1 MNVYMPIRVT
11 QNMLNNS
18 LLYNLHSIMARLNK
32 YQDQLASGKEVRF
45 PSDDVVA
52 ATRIS
57 TLSTNLKEIKQY
69 GNNISEARAFIN
81 QTDSSLQELLS
92 IMRRVKEL
100 TIRGANGTL
109 TQEDREAIAV
119 EMRELRKHVVQIAAS
134 DVGGRHIFSG
144 AKDGIT
150 PFKDDGTLN
159 TPESSDDVNY
169 FDQHLKVQLGSGVY
183 RQYTLNVKDVFLRG
197 VTYRGQTALNNI
209 SKPLNDL
216 LSLSTTSGTIAFTDK
231 TTSKSFNITYNLYD
245 PPPSG
250 EKPDINLKTD
260 GLTKLVNTINANSN
274 NDFIHAS
281 IDEDGRL
288 VLERKV
294 SNSIPGTNPDGMTP
308 VDLGKSVDISDSGD
322 LLKSDGLGILDG
334 ANNVL
339 DQVAE
344 TGTNILGVFSDI
356 INHLEH
362 ANVKGGVDNLTGE
375 EYLGE
380 ADLANLTEI
389 TANIRKQLAI
399 VGTID
404 RSLELFE
411 DRRQS
416 VEFAFTDLLSKR
428 QDVDISK
435 KVLELKEEQNVYQA
449 ALSVGAKVIMPTLVD
464 FLR

>member
-1 MNVYMPIRVT
+1 
-11 QNMLNNS
+11 
-18 LLYNLHSIMARLNK
+18 
-32 YQDQLASGKEVRF
+32 
-45 PSDDVVA
+45 
-52 ATRIS
+52 
-57 TLSTNLKEIKQY
+57 
-69 GNNISEARAFIN
+69 
-81 QTDSSLQELLS
+81 
-92 IMRRVKEL
+92 
-100 TIRGANGTL
+100 
-109 TQEDREAIAV
+109 
-119 EMRELRKHVVQIAAS
+119 
-134 DVGGRHIFSG
+134 
-144 AKDGIT
+144 
-150 PFKDDGTLN
+150 
-159 TPESSDDVNY
+159 
-169 FDQHLKVQLGSGVY
+169 
-183 RQYTLNVKDVFLRG
+183 
-197 VTYRGQTALNNI
+197 
-209 SKPLNDL
+209 
-216 LSLSTTSGTIAFTDK
+216 
-231 TTSKSFNITYNLYD
+231 
-245 PPPSG
+245 
-250 EKPDINLKTD
+250 
-260 GLTKLVNTINANSN
+260 
-274 NDFIHAS
+274 
-281 IDEDGRL
+281 

-339 DQVAE
+339 DQVTE

-416 VEFAFTDLLSKR
+416 VELAFTDLLSKR